1 MRVWVTGGSSEIGK
15 AIVKSRLDLGDQVV
29 ITAST
34 AESLEETLAD
44 YKKDNL
50 KVSGVVFSLENPSRE
65 EIEKELAKGVD
76 ALVLNAATRN
86 IKLRKLDEWK
96 EEDIRKYV
104 QTNIEGNIWLIRQ
117 VLETMTEKKFGR
129 MVFISSLSVAQG
141 TSRFPLYCLT
151 KSAIEGLFLNLAVDY
166 GQDNIFF
173 NIVRPGIIA
182 TERTKKY
189 WKRSHYLEKVQSIIP
204 AKKLGKAEQVAE
216 ALAPLLSSTGY
227 INGAILPVSGG
238 LPMMRSE
245 GLLDL

>member
-1 MRVWVTGGSSEIGK
+1 MRVWITGGSSEIGK
-15 AIVKSRLDLGDQVV
+15 AIAKSRISKGDQVV
-29 ITAST
+29 ITASS
-34 AESLEETLAD
+34 AESLAETLAE
-44 YKKDNL
+44 YKKENL
-50 KVSGVVFSLENPSRE
+50 KVTGVIFSLENPSGSDLS
-65 EIEKELAKGVD
+65 KELANGID

-96 EEDIRKYV
+96 EEELQKYLKM
-104 QTNIEGNIWLIRQ
+104 NIEGNLWLIRQ
-117 VLETMTEKKFGR
+117 VLEKMKQNKFGR

-151 KSAIEGLFLNLAVDY
+151 KAAIEGLFLNLAVDY
-166 GQDNIFF
+166 GEDNIFC

-189 WKRSHYLEKVQSIIP
+189 WKRSHYLEKAQKIIP
-204 AKKLGKAEQVAE
+204 SMTLGKAEQVAE
-216 ALAPLLSSTGY
+216 AVDPLLSPTGY

-238 LPMMRSE
+238 LPMMRSA